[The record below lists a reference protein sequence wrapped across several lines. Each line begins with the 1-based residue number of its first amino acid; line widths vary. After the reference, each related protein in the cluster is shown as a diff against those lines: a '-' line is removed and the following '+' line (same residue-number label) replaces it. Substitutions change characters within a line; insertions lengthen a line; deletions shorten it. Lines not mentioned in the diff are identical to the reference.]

1 MKTKILTLMIVF
13 LLAGI
18 NTQADEK
25 DSTKS
30 TKFCE
35 QEGFRAC
42 INKYPAD
49 IIEFRVQKTDE
60 DVVWVKILDEKGS
73 TLYKKRYKRHNA
85 IELDC
90 NIKKLPAGSYNYVV
104 MRNGDVVLKKTIR
117 KTTVHAG

>member
-1 MKTKILTLMIVF
+1 MKTKILTLVIVC

-30 TKFCE
+30 IKLCE
-35 QEGFRAC
+35 QEGFQAC

-49 IIEFRVQKTDE
+49 IVEFRVQKADE
-60 DVVWVKILDEKGS
+60 DIVWIKILDEKGS
-73 TLYKKRYKRHNA
+73 TLYKRRYKRHNA

-90 NIKKLPAGSYNYVV
+90 NINKLPAGNYNYVV
-104 MRNGDVVLKKTIR
+104 ILNGDVVLKKTIR
-117 KTTVHAG
+117 KTTAHAG

>member
-1 MKTKILTLMIVF
+1 MKTKILTLVIVC

-18 NTQADEK
+18 NTRANEK

-30 TKFCE
+30 TEFCE
-35 QEGFRAC
+35 QEGFQAC

-49 IIEFRVQKTDE
+49 IVEFRVQKADE
-60 DVVWVKILDEKGS
+60 DIVWVKILDEKGS

-90 NIKKLPAGSYNYVV
+90 NINELPTGNYDYVV
-104 MRNGDVVLKKTIR
+104 IRNGDVVLKKTIR
-117 KTTVHAG
+117 KTTSYAG